1 MKSIATVTT
10 YRAQRYGKQLVSHMA
25 RRITT
30 SWDGD
35 SGVLAFPDK
44 PVTVHLQ
51 ATAEALIMNMEAPA
65 KDVAHFEEVVGI
77 HVARFGAGDSLRVS
91 WQRDDGSAGSSQ
103 GPFDPA
109 EVEAFRARMRARG
122 GAGPAI

>member
-10 YRAQRYGKQLVSHMA
+10 HRAQRYGKQLASHMA

-30 SWDGD
+30 SWDED
-35 SGVLAFPDK
+35 SGVLVFPDK

-65 KDVAHFEEVVGI
+65 DDVAHFEEVVGI
-77 HVARFGAGDSLRVS
+77 HLARFGAGDSLRVS
-91 WQRDDGSAGSSQ
+91 WQRDDGTIGTSQ

-109 EVEAFRARMRARG
+109 EVEAFRARMRAQQG
-122 GAGPAI
+122 TDPTV